1 MKYLN
6 IFLGN
11 KLISCDTVLPFALD
25 IKKQYPDTR
34 IIFYAFQNKTIETIK
49 KNITLNNLIHENGKL
64 LLFGYYDRP
73 YIKIARV
80 FGKIINIVLII
91 LTSLIHKT
99 NNIHFR
105 SLEFFPFNIIYFFNR
120 KGTFLFEN
128 NCWGYSELTY
138 KADLLFYVG
147 RVGTEQTLFKS
158 FDKLVSFSKE
168 WPQYQLNI
176 NNNKK
181 LFFIKPTRSS
191 ALWLNESKNQATA
204 LESNSPDWLKH
215 VKINKNA
222 ILYIL
227 GSMNIIPTLNKNSS
241 GNILLSK
248 TIDFLIKNTKS
259 IILLKPHAITDM
271 KIVNNIIS
279 KYDSRRIYVV
289 YNHVSVLSH
298 FCSITI
304 SNYFSY
310 AMADAWMNNS
320 KVIEF
325 SHYDDE
331 VLKLTN
337 NKSIVSKYVDIF
349 INNDL
354 KKLDY
359 EFSKPLERPK
369 RLTEYNEKDDTNLLI
384 SSFFER

>member
-1 MKYLN
+1 
-6 IFLGN
+6 
-11 KLISCDTVLPFALD
+11 CDTVLPFALD

-241 GNILLSK
+241 G
-248 TIDFLIKNTKS
+248 
-259 IILLKPHAITDM
+259 
-271 KIVNNIIS
+271 
-279 KYDSRRIYVV
+279 
-289 YNHVSVLSH
+289 
-298 FCSITI
+298 
-304 SNYFSY
+304 
-310 AMADAWMNNS
+310 
-320 KVIEF
+320 
-325 SHYDDE
+325 
-331 VLKLTN
+331 
-337 NKSIVSKYVDIF
+337 
-349 INNDL
+349 
-354 KKLDY
+354 
-359 EFSKPLERPK
+359 
-369 RLTEYNEKDDTNLLI
+369 
-384 SSFFER
+384 